1 MTEPNRSLHD
11 ESDESDDSD
20 AASVHALASVNGYIP
35 DSMWSQLYQAV
46 QPVIAAFESGAVSS
60 EGRHVVQG
68 FPTHIELGV
77 ITSSTTNPLRHA
89 VQPSAPVRGLFP
101 RIILF
106 GRQHRSGTY
115 RKGVSNISFK
125 FDSPDMSQ
133 VTVGE
138 NEANRFLAAYLH
150 NGEPHNVL
158 KHSYFEGT
166 DIFLITGYI
175 SVRDLDIDH
184 LEWARDTNQKTDIKM
199 KIRTS
204 ESQQNEAE
212 QNDAV
217 HNDAEQNDA
226 EQKGAE
232 QKDAEHKD
240 AEQNDAEQ
248 KDAEHSD
255 AEQNDAEQNDA
266 EQNDA
271 EQNDTPQVM
280 LAFAQFE
287 KVFFKF
293 GKGPASAHLRKKRRW
308 YCIGRFN
315 DNPGPEK
322 VEVWLRNV

>member
-11 ESDESDDSD
+11 ESAESDDSD
-20 AASVHALASVNGYIP
+20 ASSVHALASVKGFIP
-35 DSMWSQLYQAV
+35 DSLWSQLYHAV
-46 QPVIAAFESGAVSS
+46 QPVIAAIEPGEASS
-60 EGRHVVQG
+60 EQRRVVRG
-68 FPTHIELGV
+68 FPAHIELGV
-77 ITSSTTNPLRHA
+77 ITSSTTKPLRHA
-89 VQPSAPVRGLFP
+89 VQPSVPVRGLFR
-101 RIILF
+101 RIIPF
-106 GRQHRSGTY
+106 GRQHRSETY
-115 RKGVSNISFK
+115 RKGVSNISVK

-138 NEANRFLAAYLH
+138 NVADRFLAAYLH

-204 ESQQNEAE
+204 ELQ
-212 QNDAV
+212 
-217 HNDAEQNDA
+217 
-226 EQKGAE
+226 
-232 QKDAEHKD
+232 
-240 AEQNDAEQ
+240 
-248 KDAEHSD
+248 
-255 AEQNDAEQNDA
+255 QNDAEQNDA
-266 EQNDA
+266 EQNDI
-271 EQNDTPQVM
+271 PQVM

-287 KVFFKF
+287 KVFFKL
-293 GKGPASAHLRKKRRW
+293 GKGPASAYLRKKRRW

-315 DNPGPEK
+315 DNPGPET